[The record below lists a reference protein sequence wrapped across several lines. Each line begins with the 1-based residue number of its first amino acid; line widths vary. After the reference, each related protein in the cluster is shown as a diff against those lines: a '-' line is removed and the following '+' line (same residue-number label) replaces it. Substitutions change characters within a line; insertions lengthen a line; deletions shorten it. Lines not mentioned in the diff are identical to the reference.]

1 MSSESAGAG
10 DASGLGPPAA
20 LNLARVGDTSGGS
33 SVGRPLALSSSL
45 LRPLGPMVTAD
56 SKPETPSK
64 VRRIAAAP
72 RTPRTSLRSALPAQA
87 RASPPASNVPRRAF
101 LLRYGP
107 LRSLPLPPPL
117 TTTLPTATH
126 SLTQV
131 VSEAKLWASLHSPRE
146 NGPSANRR
154 RLMRKHS
161 ANVNPRR
168 QARAG
173 ADGDAAAVLAAAGR
187 SPGGSGEPALSGE
200 YAADARA
207 ALAADAAGSSFAAS
221 VAAAPR
227 SEAATAAQPVS
238 TTHPP
243 GAGFSRA
250 GWGESRSLS
259 SSPPRHAS
267 GQFAAAA
274 ASSPLAAL
282 IAPLLGGGSML
293 SSTVAASAG
302 APAPAAASAS
312 TSSAGNERSAS
323 TAHGTPTF
331 ATSAAGT
338 QKLSPVELRQRED
351 EWERWDRVQLERTTA
366 YVLSAVHGRRSEI
379 GPTFIAVRL
388 HSIYH
393 SKVWKVVLAIAITLH
408 SALSV
413 VEAPQGYFPSTVDI
427 DPTVCLDEDGDAW
440 QPTHPGN
447 GEFYFIFRLI
457 I

>member
-1 MSSESAGAG
+1 
-10 DASGLGPPAA
+10 
-20 LNLARVGDTSGGS
+20 
-33 SVGRPLALSSSL
+33 
-45 LRPLGPMVTAD
+45 
-56 SKPETPSK
+56 
-64 VRRIAAAP
+64 
-72 RTPRTSLRSALPAQA
+72 
-87 RASPPASNVPRRAF
+87 
-101 LLRYGP
+101 
-107 LRSLPLPPPL
+107 
-117 TTTLPTATH
+117 
-126 SLTQV
+126 
-131 VSEAKLWASLHSPRE
+131 
-146 NGPSANRR
+146 
-154 RLMRKHS
+154 MRKHS

-173 ADGDAAAVLAAAGR
+173 ADGDAAAVLAAVGR

-207 ALAADAAGSSFAAS
+207 ALAADATGSSFAAS

-227 SEAATAAQPVS
+227 SEAATSAQSVS

-267 GQFAAAA
+267 GQLAAAA

-282 IAPLLGGGSML
+282 IAPLLGGGSVL

-312 TSSAGNERSAS
+312 TSSAGGNERSAS
-323 TAHGTPTF
+323 TPHGTPRFT
-331 ATSAAGT
+331 ASAAGT
-338 QKLSPVELRQRED
+338 KKLSSSELRQRED

-447 GEFYFIFRLI
+447 GEFILYFV
-457 I
+457 